1 MLMEKLVQKVI
12 KKINELNYQDI
23 NITKFNDINKY

>member
-1 MLMEKLVQKVI
+1 MEKLVQKVI

>member
-12 KKINELNYQDI
+12 KKMNEFNYQDI

>member
-12 KKINELNYQDI
+12 KKMNEFNYEDI

>member
-1 MLMEKLVQKVI
+1 MEKLFQKVI
-12 KKINELNYQDI
+12 NKINELNYQDI

>member
-1 MLMEKLVQKVI
+1 MEKLVQKVI
-12 KKINELNYQDI
+12 NKINELNYQDI